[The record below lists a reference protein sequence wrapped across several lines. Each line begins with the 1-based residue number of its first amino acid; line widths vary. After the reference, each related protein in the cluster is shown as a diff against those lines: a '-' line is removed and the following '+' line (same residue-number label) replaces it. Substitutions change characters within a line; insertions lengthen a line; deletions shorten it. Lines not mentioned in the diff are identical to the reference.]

1 MTSPKKLNIHRG
13 PFSLS
18 FLLLLQKD
26 EHKNCYLIL
35 TSEYPVISHIYIY
48 SNMAIYNSLCYK
60 YTYTIFSG
68 WMKLYFKFRYKFLR
82 SEKLISLFLLDRPK
96 LSLLL
101 HAIIFPLYPCYQMA
115 AALNMLHCGIN
126 KLHHICHGV
135 LHICTHRAIML
146 CANHGSGQS
155 MDGTTPDGT
164 TLLAQSMDC
173 ASSHSTSGL
182 LTFRL
187 AFSLSPGRNVP
198 FRAWWI
204 SSIHI
209 MGVT

>member
-1 MTSPKKLNIHRG
+1 
-13 PFSLS
+13 
-18 FLLLLQKD
+18 
-26 EHKNCYLIL
+26 
-35 TSEYPVISHIYIY
+35 
-48 SNMAIYNSLCYK
+48 
-60 YTYTIFSG
+60 
-68 WMKLYFKFRYKFLR
+68 
-82 SEKLISLFLLDRPK
+82 
-96 LSLLL
+96 
-101 HAIIFPLYPCYQMA
+101 MA

-135 LHICTHRAIML
+135 LHICTHCAIML

-204 SSIHI
+204 SSIRYLYNPWIVQVATPHLAYWPSDWPSVFHLAA
-209 MGVT
+209 MFLSEHDGLVQSTSWVLHN